1 KTKLRLEWL
10 QGQVICS
17 PGVRSCGETPDLS
30 LFLGEI
36 GFRFVELRPVGSWTA
51 DFGELG
57 VKRLRVACIAGGLRG
72 ASGAQKAIEP
82 VWRILQ
88 DGFVFGE
95 GIGGTLE
102 FEEHVREHF
111 ARRDADGFAV
121 VLFLM
126 VGGSAQL
133 LKSLVWFPLSE
144 GQPGFSLAEVR
155 GFFVSDAVALF
166 SRSLLTVSYKLRQ
179 FF

>member
-1 KTKLRLEWL
+1 PEEQRQNANMPSLGLHVLTKTKLRLEWL

-36 GFRFVELRPVGSWTA
+36 GFCFVELRPVGSWTA

-72 ASGAQKAIEP
+72 ASGAQKAIEA

-111 ARRDADGFAV
+111 ARRLRRRCVRRRSRAPNKWCPTNLCESPEPAMQPLPSSGAIPTQFA
-121 VLFLM
+121 
-126 VGGSAQL
+126 
-133 LKSLVWFPLSE
+133 
-144 GQPGFSLAEVR
+144 R
-155 GFFVSDAVALF
+155 
-166 SRSLLTVSYKLRQ
+166 
-179 FF
+179 